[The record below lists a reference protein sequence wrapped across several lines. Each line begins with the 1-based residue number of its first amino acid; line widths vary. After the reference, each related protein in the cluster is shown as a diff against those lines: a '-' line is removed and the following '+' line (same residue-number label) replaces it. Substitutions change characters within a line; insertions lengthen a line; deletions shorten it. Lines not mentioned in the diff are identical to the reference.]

1 MDQHGTR
8 TPVRRCG
15 RAMLTEFKLML
26 SRLQAGFSVTQLSIT
41 VTIRVWEHF
50 FFHPVQFGLLLVSSH
65 PTRDKPIP
73 VATMEALVG
82 ETIYMP
88 CNVSTHEPG
97 DNVVLV
103 LWYREDKGSPIYSA
117 DTRGRE
123 VGSPKRWSD
132 DAMFGDRAY
141 FQFEK
146 EPGELAV
153 QNVRETDSGMYRCRV
168 DFIVAQTRNS
178 VVNLTII

>member
-1 MDQHGTR
+1 MAGKAFGQV
-8 TPVRRCG
+8 PV
-15 RAMLTEFKLML
+15 
-26 SRLQAGFSVTQLSIT
+26 
-41 VTIRVWEHF
+41 
-50 FFHPVQFGLLLVSSH
+50 
-65 PTRDKPIP
+65 
-73 VATMEALVG
+73 VAMEALVG
-82 ETIYMP
+82 ETIYLP

-123 VGSPKRWSD
+123 VGSAKRWSD
-132 DAMFGDRAY
+132 DSMFGDRAY

-178 VVNLTII
+178 VVNLTIIGKRILTHNFFDIKQIFLLGCLCF

>member
-1 MDQHGTR
+1 MCSLPRELSPSGGT
-8 TPVRRCG
+8 
-15 RAMLTEFKLML
+15 
-26 SRLQAGFSVTQLSIT
+26 
-41 VTIRVWEHF
+41 
-50 FFHPVQFGLLLVSSH
+50 
-65 PTRDKPIP
+65 
-73 VATMEALVG
+73 G
-82 ETIYMP
+82 EWIS
-88 CNVSTHEPG
+88 C
-97 DNVVLV
+97 
-103 LWYREDKGSPIYSA
+103 A

-132 DAMFGDRAY
+132 DSMFGDRAY

-178 VVNLTII
+178 VVNLTIIGTIGLGGKTLPISAVRVYR